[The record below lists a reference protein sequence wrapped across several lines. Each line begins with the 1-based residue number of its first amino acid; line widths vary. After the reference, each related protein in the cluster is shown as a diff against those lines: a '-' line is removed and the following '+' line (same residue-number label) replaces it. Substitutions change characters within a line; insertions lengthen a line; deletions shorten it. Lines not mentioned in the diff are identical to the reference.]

1 LPKFISDGGDI
12 PLLGFVSDDVAAMPG
27 AGLLVLL
34 LRVQV
39 SLIGVLK
46 DLSGAFMAGKVILF
60 SVMLGAGAMRVGSK
74 VMVLSSYLL

>member
-1 LPKFISDGGDI
+1 
-12 PLLGFVSDDVAAMPG
+12 MPG

-34 LRVQV
+34 LCVLCVEV